1 MSRAQLAP
9 MVNLIISG
17 DDSPMLLQK
26 TLLSSAAHSAKASLW
41 AAEQGVGPG
50 DLWGPFPL
58 KLLQEST

>member
-1 MSRAQLAP
+1 

-41 AAEQGVGPG
+41 AAEHGVGPG